1 MKCTARAGAACRSR
15 FFHRS
20 RRTGTRGCS
29 ARWAGWLRIGP
40 LFISCTYGAG
50 GTTRTRTIDW
60 CVEIQKRFGL
70 TATSH
75 FTCVEATRDQMEEW
89 LDQATQSGIG
99 NIMALRGDPPD
110 GRKTFEPV
118 PGGFRY
124 ANELVAFLRQ
134 RHPEIGIG
142 VAGYPE
148 KHQEAPDPQAD
159 LEHLKRKVE
168 AGADAVFTQL
178 FYENRSF
185 FDFRDRYRKL
195 GIQVPL
201 IPGIMPITEFAR
213 IQRIT
218 SLCGATMPVDL
229 AARLEAVRD
238 DRAGPVRDRRRTR
251 RQPVPRAGRGR
262 RAGNPLLRAQSVES
276 LRNHPRRVGPG
287 TGPSLSPRASVSCH
301 IGSGAGKFSGFSAA

>member
-1 MKCTARAGAACRSR
+1 M
-15 FFHRS
+15 
-20 RRTGTRGCS
+20 
-29 ARWAGWLRIGP
+29 RIGEIYRHGRCGVSIEIFP
-40 LFISCTYGAG
+40 PKTPDGDEGLLRTLGRLAPYRPAFISCTYGAG

-60 CVEIQKRFGL
+60 CVDIQKRFGL
-70 TATSH
+70 TATAH
-75 FTCVEATRDQMEEW
+75 FTCVEATREQMEAW

-99 NIMALRGDPPD
+99 NIMALRGDPPE
-110 GRKTFEPV
+110 GSKTFEPA
-118 PGGFRY
+118 PCGFRY
-124 ANELVAFLRQ
+124 AKELVGFLRQ

-159 LEHLKRKVE
+159 LEHLKQKVE

-185 FDFRDRYRKL
+185 FDFRDRYQRL

-213 IQRIT
+213 IKRIT
-218 SLCGATMPVDL
+218 SLCGAKMPVDL

-238 DRAGPVRDRRRTR
+238 DTQAQFEIGVEHAVNQCRELIESGVPGIHFYVLNRSKACEIILDALGLAPARA
-251 RQPVPRAGRGR
+251 
-262 RAGNPLLRAQSVES
+262 
-276 LRNHPRRVGPG
+276 
-287 TGPSLSPRASVSCH
+287 
-301 IGSGAGKFSGFSAA
+301 

>member
-1 MKCTARAGAACRSR
+1 M
-15 FFHRS
+15 
-20 RRTGTRGCS
+20 
-29 ARWAGWLRIGP
+29 RIGEIYRQGRCGVSIEIFP
-40 LFISCTYGAG
+40 PKTPDGDEGLLRTLSRLAPYRPAFISCTYGAG

-75 FTCVEATRDQMEEW
+75 FTCVEATRDQMEAW

-124 ANELVAFLRQ
+124 ANELVAFLRN

-159 LEHLKRKVE
+159 LEHLKLKVE

-185 FDFRDRYRKL
+185 FDFQDRYRKL

-218 SLCGATMPVDL
+218 SLCGAKMPVDL

-238 DRAGPVRDRRRTR
+238 DTQAQFEIGVEHAVNQCRELVEAG
-251 RQPVPRAGRGR
+251 VPGIHFYVLNRSKACEIILDALGL
-262 RAGNPLLRAQSVES
+262 APAQV
-276 LRNHPRRVGPG
+276 
-287 TGPSLSPRASVSCH
+287 
-301 IGSGAGKFSGFSAA
+301 

>member
-1 MKCTARAGAACRSR
+1 M
-15 FFHRS
+15 
-20 RRTGTRGCS
+20 
-29 ARWAGWLRIGP
+29 RIGEIYRQGRCGVSIEIFP
-40 LFISCTYGAG
+40 PKTPDGDEGLLRTLGRLAPYRPAFISCTYGAG
-50 GTTRTRTIDW
+50 GTTRSRTIDW

-75 FTCVEATRDQMEEW
+75 FTCVEATREQMEEW

-124 ANELVAFLRQ
+124 ANELVAFLRK

-159 LEHLKRKVE
+159 LEHLKLKVE

-185 FDFRDRYRKL
+185 FDFQDRYRKL

-238 DRAGPVRDRRRTR
+238 DAHAQFEIGVEHAVNQCRELVEAG
-251 RQPVPRAGRGR
+251 VPGIHFYVLNRSKACEIILDALGL
-262 RAGNPLLRAQSVES
+262 APAQV
-276 LRNHPRRVGPG
+276 
-287 TGPSLSPRASVSCH
+287 
-301 IGSGAGKFSGFSAA
+301 